1 MEKEEIKKV
10 LFVVPLPPPVHGST
24 VMCQYIKDSKLI
36 NGQFDCDYVNLSA
49 SRSTTEVHKFQL
61 IKIWRVIS
69 ILLQIFWRL
78 VTRKYDLCYVALAF
92 HGSLLKDAPVVLL
105 CKLFRRR
112 VVIHLHGKGA
122 SEDAKN
128 GFYHWLLMKTFKN
141 TKVILLSW
149 LLYPDVEEFVKKAD
163 VMICPNGIP
172 VVEHKT
178 RTRENVVPR
187 MLFLSNLIE
196 SKGVIILLDALKI
209 LKDKG
214 YSFICDF
221 VGGETAEID
230 AARFQKE
237 VEERGLNELAIYS
250 GRKYGEEKE
259 NSFAQSDIF
268 VLPTMNDCFPL
279 VLLEAMSEAKPIVT
293 TAIGGIPD
301 IVEDGKTGLISESGD
316 VNTLVDKLES
326 LLKNKELVS
335 QYGKEGHA
343 KFHKFFTKDAFES
356 CLDNALKTTMG
367 EAVRKL

>member
-1 MEKEEIKKV
+1 MKKDRKRV

-36 NGQFDCDYVNLSA
+36 NDQFSCDYVNLSA

-61 IKIWRVIS
+61 VKIWRVLCIFHQVFWH
-69 ILLQIFWRL
+69 LLMQR
-78 VTRKYDLCYVALAF
+78 YDLCYVALAF

-105 CKLFRRR
+105 CKLFKRK

-122 SEDAKN
+122 SEDAQK
-128 GFYHWLLMKTFKN
+128 GFYRWLLKKTFKDV
-141 TKVILLSW
+141 KVILLSW
-149 LLYPDVEEFVKKAD
+149 LLYPDIEEFVKKAD

-230 AARFQKE
+230 ADRFQKE

-268 VLPTMNDCFPL
+268 VFPTYYENECFPL
-279 VLLEAMSEAKPIVT
+279 VILEAMQFGLPVVT
-293 TAIGGIPD
+293 TNEGAIRD
-301 IVEDGKTGLISESGD
+301 IIKNGENGYISERKNPSLLADCLEHLLENPETITLIGKNNEEKFYQNYRINAYE
-316 VNTLVDKLES
+316 NTLCGIIENV
-326 LLKNKELVS
+326 V
-335 QYGKEGHA
+335 GG
-343 KFHKFFTKDAFES
+343 
-356 CLDNALKTTMG
+356 G
-367 EAVRKL
+367 